1 MDEGEREN
9 YIEVGKKLLKQHKF
23 LKQNK
28 LVD

>member
-1 MDEGEREN
+1 MDEGEREKL
-9 YIEVGKKLLKQHKF
+9 YRGWKKLLKQHKF

>member
-1 MDEGEREN
+1 MKAKEKN
-9 YIEVGKKLLKQHKF
+9 YIEVGKKAVEATQV

>member
-1 MDEGEREN
+1 MDEGEREKN
-9 YIEVGKKLLKQHKF
+9 YIEVGKAVEATQV

>member
-1 MDEGEREN
+1 MKAKE
-9 YIEVGKKLLKQHKF
+9 KKLYRGWKKAVEATQV

>member
-1 MDEGEREN
+1 MDEGEREKL
-9 YIEVGKKLLKQHKF
+9 YRGWKKAVEATQV